1 MFAIYPGCLSQKQVS
16 ERISVDGMT
25 EEQITALKLLID
37 AIKNDK

>member
-1 MFAIYPGCLSQKQVS
+1 MTKYII
-16 ERISVDGMT
+16 RVDGLT

>member
-1 MFAIYPGCLSQKQVS
+1 MKNT
-16 ERISVDGMT
+16 ISVDGMT